1 LEPISLHAEHARKC
15 LKVECLSRIEYDF
28 QKSRVTGSWDH
39 KVSVSTKKVK
49 KKCSCLCTFKDLANH
64 AGVQFIPGR
73 GTTSALP
80 RKAAVGETFEWI
92 TAAAE
97 EDDGGREN
105 EQVHLL
111 KNMVYKL
118 SLELR

>member
-1 LEPISLHAEHARKC
+1 MS
-15 LKVECLSRIEYDF
+15 
-28 QKSRVTGSWDH
+28 
-39 KVSVSTKKVK
+39 
-49 KKCSCLCTFKDLANH
+49 
-64 AGVQFIPGR
+64 GR

-92 TAAAE
+92 PSAAE